1 MAAQNRTVWQVTVD
15 TDIKDMFTEVCK
27 LGGSKPSDIINLLM
41 KAFVEDKLD
50 IGELDE

>member
-15 TDIKDMFTEVCK
+15 TDIKDMFSKVCK
-27 LGGSKPSDIINLLM
+27 LGGSKPSDIINVLM

-50 IGELDE
+50 IGDFL